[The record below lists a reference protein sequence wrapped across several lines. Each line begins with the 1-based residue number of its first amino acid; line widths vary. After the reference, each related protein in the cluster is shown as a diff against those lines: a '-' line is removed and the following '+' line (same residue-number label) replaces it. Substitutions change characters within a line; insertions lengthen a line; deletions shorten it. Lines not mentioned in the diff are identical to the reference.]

1 VLRYIGLDL
10 HKEYVHGCEW
20 VPDADPGH
28 KERHFRFPNT
38 SASWSRLIAQLT
50 RDCWVAIEV
59 TGSAFEIHD
68 LLSPHAGRVLLAN
81 PVELKRLGSGRHTD
95 RSDALR
101 LAKLLATDAIPAV
114 WVPPVPVREVRRLL
128 HYRARL
134 LTHHHR
140 CIYQARAVLR
150 RHGILIPHG
159 ADVGR
164 WATEVPETVPLGD
177 RLIFESALRQVAMLA
192 EELAGLD
199 IHIARVVAD
208 VPAVELLLT
217 ITGYGLIAAAATWAA
232 IGDPRR
238 FIHPKQLT
246 RYAGLD
252 PSVLQSG
259 EEHYQGRISK
269 NGNSLLRTVLVE
281 AAHTVALHDT
291 GSLRQFYLRKAKQ
304 IGHMKAIVALARK
317 LLIVAWRML
326 LTGETYRA
334 AKPHLVTRKHRH
346 LQKLSTARSGANGDR
361 VLAALVRQYWNP
373 RVREAR
379 SRTKAPA

>member
-1 VLRYIGLDL
+1 MSKPIEESPLSRGDFLKGAAGVAGSLAIGSLAGPDL
-10 HKEYVHGCEW
+10 AK
-20 VPDADPGH
+20 
-28 KERHFRFPNT
+28 
-38 SASWSRLIAQLT
+38 
-50 RDCWVAIEV
+50 AIPRRR
-59 TGSAFEIHD
+59 
-68 LLSPHAGRVLLAN
+68 LSPVKVVVMSQELTTGAGNAGT
-81 PVELKRLGSGRHTD
+81 PST
-95 RSDALR
+95 SDFE
-101 LAKLLATDAIPAV
+101 D
-114 WVPPVPVREVRRLL
+114 
-128 HYRARL
+128 
-134 LTHHHR
+134 THPN
-140 CIYQARAVLR
+140 IK
-150 RHGILIPHG
+150 I
-159 ADVGR
+159 
-164 WATEVPETVPLGD
+164 
-177 RLIFESALRQVAMLA
+177 
-192 EELAGLD
+192 
-199 IHIARVVAD
+199 
-208 VPAVELLLT
+208 ELLNVDPAKFQAMM
-217 ITGYGLIAAAATWAA
+217 AAGQPPDIWRTQAPLVPQWAKR
-232 IGDPRR
+232 GQLLNLDKYFRSSDL
-238 FIHPKQLT
+238 IHPKQLT